1 MIRSFDTLALT
12 AAHRRLEALFTERPH
27 LAARA
32 KDVDAVQT
40 RGQRAVFRLLWDD
53 HPAIAKL
60 IWHSEKTRAVNGQTS
75 ALREMLE
82 TLAGR
87 PAHVPQVLHIAPKAG
102 FFVIS
107 FIEGKSGDELL
118 RDRGAAALPE
128 LVEAARLWL
137 SEATRDDRHPGAFPM
152 ARARRILD
160 DCADGPA
167 RDVVLRT
174 RDLLKHAPEILTI
187 CGGHGDFW
195 PANLIIGPA
204 GVTAIDL
211 SGRRSNA
218 LLEDIAC
225 FAQGLAEHSE
235 FGLTSAI
242 TTPLLSLLPE
252 AETTRAFPIF
262 SGLALARKLHAGGG
276 LGYAHERARFLGE
289 TP

>member
-1 MIRSFDTLALT
+1 MARSFDTFDLVS
-12 AAHRRLEALFTERPH
+12 AHRRLEDLFIERPR

-32 KDVDAVQT
+32 QEVEAFQT
-40 RGQRAVFRLLWDD
+40 YGQRAVFRLIWDGR
-53 HPAIAKL
+53 PAIAKL

-75 ALREMLE
+75 ALKQMAKTLE
-82 TLAGR
+82 GR

-107 FIEGKSGDELL
+107 LIAGKSGHELL
-118 RDRGAAALPE
+118 RDQGAAAIPE
-128 LVEAARLWL
+128 LIQAARLWL
-137 SEATRDDRHPGAFPM
+137 SEATRNDRKPGDFPM
-152 ARARRILD
+152 TRAQRILD
-160 DCADGPA
+160 DCAHGPA

-174 RDLLKHAPEILTI
+174 RDLLQNAPQTLTI

-195 PANLIIGPA
+195 PGNLIIGPA
-204 GVTAIDL
+204 GITAIDL

-218 LLEDIAC
+218 LIEDIAC

-235 FGLTSAI
+235 SGLTPEI
-242 TTPLLSLLPE
+242 TAPLLSLLPE
-252 AETTRAFPIF
+252 VEAARAFPIF
-262 SGLALARKLHAGGG
+262 SGLALARKLHACGG